1 VKLAGHDQA
10 TIDAKLRENV
20 LTFYKDRNLPF
31 ATRKDPKEWQQTLA
45 AIDKLSATTVASH

>member
-31 ATRKDPKEWQQTLA
+31 ATGRTPRSGSRLWRPS
-45 AIDKLSATTVASH
+45 IS